1 MHELYVFI
9 LRFILGLGAG
19 ITIGSFFGIILFI
32 ILNKIEL
39 KNREE
44 NK

>member
-1 MHELYVFI
+1 MHDLYAFV

-32 ILNKIEL
+32 ILDKLEL
-39 KNREE
+39 NNREE

>member
-32 ILNKIEL
+32 ILSKIEL
-39 KNREE
+39 NNREE

>member
-1 MHELYVFI
+1 MHELYIFV
-9 LRFILGLGAG
+9 LHFILGLGAG

-32 ILNKIEL
+32 ILDKLEL
-39 KNREE
+39 NNREE

>member
-39 KNREE
+39 NNREE